1 MHVGHDVDTRYFIA
15 NGYDRQELESVIEE
29 KGLGVYFSSDLKV
42 STQCLKSAE
51 KARKIIGLVRRQF
64 RRMDKHDFLL
74 IHKTY
79 IRPHLEYCF
88 QAWSPH
94 LVKDVQCLE
103 RVQRSATKLVPAL
116 RRCSYEER
124 LKRLGLTSLRK
135 RRERGD
141 VIEVF
146 KIMTGRE
153 KIEAEQFFELADNSH
168 GLRGHT
174 LKIRKGRAQRDV
186 RKYSFSQRIV
196 NSWNRL
202 PQCVVD
208 ATSVNAF
215 KNALGR
221 CWNDMDV

>member
-103 RVQRSATKLVPAL
+103 RVQRSTTKLVKL
-116 RRCSYEER
+116 
-124 LKRLGLTSLRK
+124 
-135 RRERGD
+135 
-141 VIEVF
+141 F
-146 KIMTGRE
+146 
-153 KIEAEQFFELADNSH
+153 QH
-168 GLRGHT
+168 
-174 LKIRKGRAQRDV
+174 
-186 RKYSFSQRIV
+186 
-196 NSWNRL
+196 
-202 PQCVVD
+202 
-208 ATSVNAF
+208 
-215 KNALGR
+215 
-221 CWNDMDV
+221 